1 MMSVNQRYLES
12 QKNCRIIHVGAEKF
26 KLPTTENKV
35 NELAD
40 KFLQINEFPHVGQG
54 IHEWTKY
61 NLWKTAFK
69 NFYLDYSCTS

>member
-1 MMSVNQRYLES
+1 MMSVNQMYLES
-12 QKNCRIIHVGAEKF
+12 QKICRIIHVGVEKF

-69 NFYLDYSCTS
+69 NFYLDYS